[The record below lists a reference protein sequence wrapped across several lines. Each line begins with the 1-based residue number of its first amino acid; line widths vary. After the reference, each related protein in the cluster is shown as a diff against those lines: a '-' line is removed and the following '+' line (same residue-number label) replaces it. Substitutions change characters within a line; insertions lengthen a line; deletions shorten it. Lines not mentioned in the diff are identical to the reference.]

1 MAQDPIIPPMNIA
14 PEELA
19 KLLLQPP
26 KAQESVDKPTGD
38 SDTWFGLLRVASAS
52 GPHATSL
59 WGQEAETLFSHI
71 D

>member
-26 KAQESVDKPTGD
+26 KAKESSFPQPTGD
-38 SDTWFGLLRVASAS
+38 SDT
-52 GPHATSL
+52 
-59 WGQEAETLFSHI
+59 
-71 D
+71 

>member
-26 KAQESVDKPTGD
+26 KAKESVDKPTGD
-38 SDTWFGLLRVASAS
+38 SDT
-52 GPHATSL
+52 
-59 WGQEAETLFSHI
+59 
-71 D
+71 